1 MKPTKVLVTGGAGF
15 IGSHIAERCLRQG
28 WETVV
33 VDRLST
39 GSLDNIPIGARFYQS
54 DIRSPEMEAI
64 LAKERP
70 DVIVHQAAQTD
81 VQTSLDKPLEDAELN
96 VMATLQLL
104 NWARK
109 YGTKKIVYASSAAV
123 YGKPEAVPID
133 ESHPKQPLSCYGIS
147 KYVPE
152 LYLRAYAALYG
163 LTYGI
168 LRYANV
174 YGPRQACDGEG
185 GVVAIFVDRMLRG
198 EKLVIYGDGEQT
210 RDFIFVE
217 DVADANIAAIQSV
230 GNLLVNVGT
239 NQPTSVNALVA
250 ALEDCC
256 DKKISVERR
265 PAREG
270 DIVHSCLDNRKAIQ
284 TLNWT
289 PRIRL
294 EEGLWKTYEYRLSK
308 LAHRFSLEESGI
320 EQVYVR

>member
-1 MKPTKVLVTGGAGF
+1 MKPTKVLITGGAGF

-28 WETVV
+28 WETVI

-39 GSLDNIPIGARFYQS
+39 GSLDNIPLGARFYQA
-54 DIRSPEMEAI
+54 DIRAAEMEAI

-81 VQTSLDKPLEDAELN
+81 VQASLDKPLEDAELN
-96 VMATLQLL
+96 VTATVQLL
-104 NWARK
+104 GWARK
-109 YGTKKIVYASSAAV
+109 YGTKRLVYASSAAI
-123 YGKPEAVPID
+123 YGKPEAVPIA
-133 ESHPKQPLSCYGIS
+133 ESHPKRPLSCYGIS

-152 LYLRAYAALYG
+152 LYMSAYAELYG
-163 LTYGI
+163 LSYGI

-217 DVADANIAAIQSV
+217 DVADANIAAIQADTNV
-230 GNLLVNVGT
+230 LVNVGT
-239 NQPTSVNALVA
+239 NQPLSVNALVT
-250 ALEDCC
+250 ALQDCC
-256 DKKISVERR
+256 DRKVNVEYR

-284 TLNWT
+284 SLDWT
-289 PRIRL
+289 PKIRM
-294 EEGLWKTYEYRLSK
+294 EEGLWKTYQHRMSK
-308 LAHRFSLEESGI
+308 LSRESN
-320 EQVYVR
+320 EAAQAYVG